1 MEQPSRSAR
10 QPRSHRE
17 GLHLPAAAGPG
28 AVIGHDGTPGYACDK
43 HCPIHGLEVLK
54 RALAAG
60 QARIM
65 RQDQENDEPTRH
77 WGPTADDL
85 RAKVFRDREHTGDW
99 RVEKMDDDSGI
110 EVALF
115 SGGDAR
121 QRAISYADRMYGE
134 FDEIEL
140 APYHRA
146 PPLGQVLDDL
156 SRSGIAVS
164 IEAMPCNAGYTFWL
178 GDSGNIEGFGES
190 IFDLVMRLC
199 ASRLSISPTANSG

>member
-1 MEQPSRSAR
+1 MRATMSQRD
-10 QPRSHRE
+10 
-17 GLHLPAAAGPG
+17 
-28 AVIGHDGTPGYACDK
+28 IDG
-43 HCPIHGLEVLK
+43 
-54 RALAAG
+54 R
-60 QARIM
+60 
-65 RQDQENDEPTRH
+65 
-77 WGPTADDL
+77 TADDL
-85 RAKVFRDREHTGDW
+85 RAKVFQDREHSGDW
-99 RVEKMDDDSGI
+99 RVEKIDGDSGI

-115 SGGDAR
+115 SGSDAR

-140 APYHRA
+140 HPYHRA

-190 IFDLVMRLC
+190 IFDLVSGLC
-199 ASRLSISPTANSG
+199 AYAIEHFPDSKFAEQYRVSRGFES